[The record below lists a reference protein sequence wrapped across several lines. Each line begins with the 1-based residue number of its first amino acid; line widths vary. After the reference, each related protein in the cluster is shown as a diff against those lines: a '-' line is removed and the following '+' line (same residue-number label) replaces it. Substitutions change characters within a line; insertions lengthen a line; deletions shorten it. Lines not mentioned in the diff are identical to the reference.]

1 MSYSHR
7 VSLVLLTSL
16 VAAFVALHPYLDPLG
31 LCGSGGCPEAQPSH
45 AAHTGFSNLC
55 LGAAL
60 VGSVAVASSFVP
72 LSGGRRAAD
81 HRRPVQ
87 AFFAPDTPPP
97 RPLPGSQATR
107 IRWLGVS

>member
-1 MSYSHR
+1 MSYSRR

-16 VAAFVALHPYLDPLG
+16 VAAFVALHPYLDPSG
-31 LCGSGGCPEAQPSH
+31 LCGSGGCPEASSSH

-60 VGSVAVASSFVP
+60 VASVAAASSFAP
-72 LSGGRRAAD
+72 PSEGRRVAD

-97 RPLPGSQATR
+97 
-107 IRWLGVS
+107 